1 MLEKKPKIESGQ
13 PQESGKLT
21 LEEIKEMVNKYKK
34 EHEGLL
40 PEFFSL
46 PGEEVEVE
54 EERQCSEETLLA
66 HEIKEF
72 LEKIR
77 PEIENKTL
85 IKNAGECLRSNIESG
100 QEPVKT
106 IMETVKAWFAVH
118 DYFSFK
124 QSGLWPKFDQEFREW
139 VEKNIQNPQL
149 IKNAE
154 ENLKDEIESGQEP
167 GQTVAGWLA
176 VYGYASFKQS
186 GLWPKFDQEFREW
199 VEKNIQNPQL
209 IKNAEEDLK
218 HEIESGQ
225 KEGGAYNMDQF
236 YSARNAVRGYPS
248 FKQSGLWPKFDQE
261 FREWVEKNIQ
271 NPQLIKNAEED
282 LKLNIKS
289 GQKWGRTDNVRN
301 AGDAVEG
308 YAYLSQ
314 FQKILEEEGR
324 RKEISKATEKAMHP
338 EKKLPPIPE
347 EKAF

>member
-54 EERQCSEETLLA
+54 EERQCSEETILA
-66 HEIKEF
+66 YEIKEF

-85 IKNAGECLRSNIESG
+85 IENAEDMLKFYIEFGRVSIKDG
-100 QEPVKT
+100 NAFWAIYEYTPL
-106 IMETVKAWFAVH
+106 
-118 DYFSFK
+118 K
-124 QSGLWPKFDQEFREW
+124 QSDLWPKFDQEFRDW

-149 IKNAE
+149 IENAAKYF
-154 ENLKDEIESGQEP
+154 KDVMIDYSLEASGDNN
-167 GQTVAGWLA
+167 VWAIC
-176 VYGYASFKQS
+176 GYNFFKQS
-186 GLWPKFDQEFREW
+186 GLWSKFHQKFKDGI
-199 VEKNIQNPQL
+199 EKNIKDPKL
-209 IKNAEEDLK
+209 IKNLEEEL
-218 HEIESGQ
+218 EGIIESLQNPIFSTYGFISQ
-225 KEGGAYNMDQF
+225 
-236 YSARNAVRGYPS
+236 NAFTIVLIYTS
-248 FKQSGLWPKFDQE
+248 LKQSGLWSNLDQKIRNSLE
-261 FREWVEKNIQ
+261 ENIQ
-271 NPQLIKNAEED
+271 NRRLIKSAEEH
-282 LKLNIKS
+282 LKPKIKI
-289 GQKWGRTDNVRN
+289 GQKPSEDVF
-301 AGDAVEG
+301 ASSAVFI
-308 YAYLSQ
+308 YAIFFQ

-324 RKEISKATEKAMHP
+324 RKEIAKESQKAMHP